1 MESRREVTNVY
12 GGLYARLFDCTNMRR
27 ILITLWLVLFAPLV
41 FAIPTAPS
49 VTFGTTADPNTFN
62 ATQFNK
68 YDGSVF
74 VKTSDGTANGVVYSV
89 WHYSVK
95 NNKWVKVPAAS
106 WGAIGGSIASQTD
119 LQSALN
125 GKQATLS
132 LTTTG
137 NGTATLIGATLNVPT
152 PSIPAQFNP
161 TAGAGISITGSYP
174 NLTISN
180 TLPAMIRKPLTA
192 NVSSTVNT
200 RANITDW
207 SFLVTAGKS
216 YRIEVI
222 ATYQSAAL
230 TTGGSLG
237 FVLPTGAGTVFGFVE
252 GDIVNTAATTT
263 LRQPVYAINATS
275 TTAGSFI
282 TTTGVGVINSPHS
295 IHSVIAFNCTTT
307 GKFQVQWATEVA
319 ASAAQ
324 LNAGSTLYVT
334 EF

>member
-1 MESRREVTNVY
+1 
-12 GGLYARLFDCTNMRR
+12 MRR
-27 ILITLWLVLFAPLV
+27 ILITLWLVLFAPLA

-49 VTFGTTADPNTFN
+49 VTFGTVSNPNTLTSN
-62 ATQFNK
+62 QFNK

-74 VKTSDGTANGVVYSV
+74 VKTSGGTADGIVESV
-89 WHYSVK
+89 WHYSIK

-106 WGAIGGSIASQTD
+106 WGAIGGSITSQTD

-137 NGTATLIGATLNVPT
+137 TGTATLIGGTLNVPT

-161 TAGAGISITGSYP
+161 TAGTGISITGSYP

-192 NVSSTVNT
+192 NVSSTVIT

-207 SFLVTAGKS
+207 SFSVTAGKS

-252 GDIVNTAATTT
+252 GDIANTTVATT
-263 LRQPVYAINATS
+263 LRTPIRAINS
-275 TTAGSFI
+275 NNTTAGSFI
-282 TTTGVGVINSPHS
+282 TTTGVGVISSPHS
-295 IHSVIAFNCTTT
+295 IHSVLVFNCTTSGT
-307 GKFQVQWATEVA
+307 FQVQWASEVA
-319 ASAAQ
+319 GSASQ

-334 EF
+334 AF